1 MTSDAPVLLGW
12 ARSAVVP
19 RRGALADLA
28 AHEIGAPVVR
38 ALLARSG
45 VEAASVEAVICGNA
59 LGAGGNPARMIALA
73 AGLPDGTAGFSVDT
87 QCCSGLDAV
96 ALGAALIAAG
106 QARLVVAG
114 GAEAWS
120 RSPLRHHRPR
130 RAGEAPVSYER
141 PAFAPD
147 PSRDPDLPLAAAR
160 YAARRD
166 ISREAQDA
174 FARLS
179 HERAL
184 ACRARMAAEIVPIG
198 AAAHDSYA
206 RALTSARAARMPV
219 EAVTDE
225 PSAFADPGA
234 HAVSRLAIA
243 PQADGAAF
251 VLLAAPDAAV
261 LRGAR
266 PRFRWRGGLQVG
278 TAPEIPMEGAVR
290 AAARLLDRSGLE
302 SPALWGIE
310 VHEAFAVLALAFAE
324 DLGIASGRLNRG
336 GGGLARGHPIG
347 ASGAVSLVRL
357 LADMESEAPA
367 GSLGLAAI
375 AAAGGLGSAALVEKL

>member
-1 MTSDAPVLLGW
+1 MRRDAPVLLGW
-12 ARSAVVP
+12 ARSAVTP
-19 RRGALADLA
+19 RGGALASLA

-38 ALLARSG
+38 ALLARGG
-45 VEAASVEAVICGNA
+45 VEAASVDAVVCGNA

-96 ALGAALIAAG
+96 ALGAGLIASG

-130 RAGEAPVSYER
+130 HAGEAPVSYER

-147 PSRDPDLPLAAAR
+147 SARDPDLLLAAAR
-160 YAARRD
+160 YAARRG
-166 ISREAQDA
+166 ISREAQDD

-184 ACRARMAAEIVPIG
+184 AGRAQMAGEIVPIG
-198 AAAHDSYA
+198 EADHDSYA
-206 RALTSARAARMPV
+206 RALTPVRAARMPV

-225 PSAFADPGA
+225 PAPAADPGA

-251 VLLAAPDAAV
+251 ILLAAPDAAA
-261 LRGAR
+261 LLGAR
-266 PRFRWRGGLQVG
+266 PRFRWRGGVQVG
-278 TAPEIPMEGAVR
+278 TAPEMPMAGAAR
-290 AAARLLDRSGLE
+290 AAARLLGDS
-302 SPALWGIE
+302 SALWGAE
-310 VHEAFAVLALAFAE
+310 VHEAFAVLALAFAA
-324 DLGIASGRLNRG
+324 DLGIAPACLNRG

-357 LADMESEAPA
+357 LADMEREAPP

-375 AAAGGLGSAALVEKL
+375 AAAGGLGSAVLVEKL